1 VPRTLHCRLPLPLF
15 AYTHTCAYL
24 QAARHIL
31 AQVSQAYGLM
41 ILGEGLFQADGHP
54 GNILVQ
60 RGGRVALLDYGQSK
74 QLEEVDKVAF
84 ADLILAM
91 NRCVVS
97 CTISTGLR
105 CGSLGAKKHKPGS
118 RSLYSSAGLQNSAV
132 LLLRLRPVH
141 D

>member
-1 VPRTLHCRLPLPLF
+1 MPPTVSCAHTHIH
-15 AYTHTCAYL
+15 THTLTFPYL
-24 QAARHIL
+24 SSHIHVQAARHIL

-91 NRCVVS
+91 NR
-97 CTISTGLR
+97 
-105 CGSLGAKKHKPGS
+105 
-118 RSLYSSAGLQNSAV
+118 
-132 LLLRLRPVH
+132 
-141 D
+141 